1 MKSRIAIETA
11 FHPSRSLRRG
21 WFILTESPIL
31 LWLFAAGIVLLENLA
46 SGYRDDISEAL
57 FLRLERALPM
67 AEERFAWQAWD
78 VPSIQAEFVAFLGPF
93 LLFLLWVRCWI
104 DLRMIRA
111 HRGILEKGFQSTD
124 STLRGVWFGLF
135 QYRLLA
141 WGLVIGSLILAC
153 IPGLLVLWWG
163 IEAYSLVLSVFG
175 LALMLIFGLPIWTY
189 VSMGVYLGDRLL
201 IFEGHRPVEAL
212 ELSWELASGNRLPL
226 LVFRLVCTGYKAL
239 GILLGLLFCGVG
251 VLVTWPAA
259 KAAAEAALSE
269 ALLVARGGDVSPAG
283 WKMLVTH
290 EQSY

>member
-1 MKSRIAIETA
+1 M
-11 FHPSRSLRRG
+11 
-21 WFILTESPIL
+21 LTESPML
-31 LWLFAAGIVLLENLA
+31 LWMFAAGIVLLENLA

-67 AEERFAWQAWD
+67 AEERFAWQAWE
-78 VPSIQAEFVAFLGPF
+78 VPSLHAEFVAFLGPF
-93 LLFLLWVRCWI
+93 LLLLLFVRCWI

-111 HRGILEKGFQSTD
+111 HRSILEQDFQGSD
-124 STLRGVWFGLF
+124 ASVRGLWFALF

-153 IPGLLVLWWG
+153 LPGSLVLWWG
-163 IEAYSLVLSVFG
+163 IESFSLVLSVFG
-175 LALMLIFGLPIWTY
+175 LALMVIFGLPVWTY

-201 IFEGHRPVEAL
+201 VFEGRGPVEAL

-226 LVFRLVCTGYKAL
+226 LIFRLVCVGYKAL

-259 KAAAEAALSE
+259 KATSEAALSE
-269 ALLVARGGDVSPAG
+269 ALLVARCGEVYPSG
-283 WKMLVTH
+283 WKMLLTH